1 MTDITSYKFNHTML
15 KVKDP
20 KASIA
25 FYKHLGMDLLSE
37 YKVPDHKLELYF
49 VAGDSAISASHGT
62 HQSDREGV
70 LELSYSY
77 GIENTS
83 GGDQEPR
90 GLRPVC
96 LSVDNVQTT
105 CKALC
110 DAGYRI
116 NCNSEEETA
125 HVLDPDGFW
134 IKLVAHRSLGRI
146 DDTATADYKGSKVH
160 HTMIGV
166 RDKNVSRKFY
176 EQVFGM
182 TWKYEQHSTQ
192 AGRDRFLLG
201 CGKPHTSGPSVDI
214 SKPDVKCEG
223 LLELLCIEDTKNK
236 DGMKHHNGNLKPDDP
251 GHICISVDDIHA
263 ACERLESLGVQWQKR
278 LMDGPFRVAFIHD
291 PDGNL
296 IEIIQNEMHKPV
308 KHEA

>member
-1 MTDITSYKFNHTML
+1 MGFQ
-15 KVKDP
+15 
-20 KASIA
+20 
-25 FYKHLGMDLLSE
+25 
-37 YKVPDHKLELYF
+37 
-49 VAGDSAISASHGT
+49 DSAISASHGT

-236 DGMKHHNGNLKPDDP
+236 DGMKHHNGNLRPDDP

-291 PDGNL
+291 PDGNVSL
-296 IEIIQNEMHKPV
+296 LHV
-308 KHEA
+308 YLRT